1 MDLWSKGL
9 GRRVL
14 SMTLGER
21 ERLAAVG
28 DCLVIEGTMHA
39 PTYWEYQVSLEE
51 DDIVE
56 FLELLNQPDSLRF
69 LATNTER
76 RRIFT
81 TAATS
86 ALIFAWRTLRLAVTG
101 SPGGPRQPSAEI
113 TLRRVA
119 AKSPA
124 EDDWAD
130 AVVDWDR
137 EEGIAN
143 PVADDSFGADPKG
156 DDDHAGA

>member
-28 DCLVIEGTMHA
+28 DCMVIEGTMHA
-39 PTYWEYQVSLEE
+39 PTYWEYQVSLDE

-69 LATNTER
+69 LAANTER
-76 RRIFT
+76 RRIVT

-86 ALIFAWRTLRLAVTG
+86 ALVFAGRTLRLAVTG
-101 SPGGPRQPSAEI
+101 APGGPRQPAPEI
-113 TLRRVA
+113 TLRRVV

-124 EDDWAD
+124 DDDWTD

-137 EEGIAN
+137 EESTATPIAG
-143 PVADDSFGADPKG
+143 DSSGADPKG

>member
-28 DCLVIEGTMHA
+28 DCIVIEGTMHA
-39 PTYWEYQVSLEE
+39 PTYWEYQVSLDE
-51 DDIVE
+51 DDILE
-56 FLELLNQPDSLRF
+56 FLELLQQPDSLRF
-69 LATNTER
+69 LATNAER

-86 ALIFAWRTLRLAVTG
+86 ASVFAWRTLRLAVTG
-101 SPGGPRQPSAEI
+101 SPGGPRQPAPEI
-113 TLRRVA
+113 TLRRVV

-124 EDDWAD
+124 DDDWND
-130 AVVDWDR
+130 AVVDWDS
-137 EEGIAN
+137 EESTATPIAGDSDA
-143 PVADDSFGADPKG
+143 ADRKGG
-156 DDDHAGA
+156 DDDARA